1 VTSRFSIVCF
11 DVDSTLV
18 TIEGIDI
25 LGAGNAAITTM
36 TEKAMNGEIP
46 LDEAYRMRLEIIQPS
61 RQRVDALG
69 EQYVRS
75 IVEGGE
81 ETIGELRDAGVDVH
95 LVTAGI
101 AQAIA
106 PLAQRLRIAARHV
119 HSVDLR
125 FDAQGRYEGFDD
137 QSPLTKPGGKGVVV
151 RGIRASAPGK
161 ATAFVGDGVS
171 DLETKNDVDLFIG
184 YGGVAERPKV
194 KAGADVYVTER
205 DLRNVLKHLSHD

>member
-1 VTSRFSIVCF
+1 MISRFSIVCF

-18 TIEGIDI
+18 TIEGIDV
-25 LGAGNAAITTM
+25 LGAGNAAIADM

-46 LDEAYRMRLEIIQPS
+46 LDEAYRMRLEIIRPT

-69 EQYVRS
+69 EQYARS
-75 IVEGGE
+75 IVEGGQ
-81 ETIGELRDAGVDVH
+81 ETVAALQGAGVEVH

-106 PLAQRLRIAARHV
+106 PLARRLHIAARHV

-125 FDAQGRYEGFDD
+125 FDAKGHYEGFDER
-137 QSPLTKPGGKGVVV
+137 SPLTKPGGKGEVV
-151 RGIRASAPGK
+151 RGIRARTPGR
-161 ATAFVGDGVS
+161 TAFVGDGVS
-171 DLETKNDVDLFIG
+171 DLETKDHVDLFIG

-194 KAGADVYVTER
+194 KAGANVYVTER
-205 DLRNVLKHLSHD
+205 DLRTVLKHLIHE

>member
-1 VTSRFSIVCF
+1 LISRFSIVCF

-18 TIEGIDI
+18 TIEGIDV
-25 LGAGNAAITTM
+25 LGAGNAAIADM

-46 LDEAYRMRLEIIQPS
+46 LDEAYRMRLEIIRPT

-69 EQYVRS
+69 EQYARS
-75 IVEGGE
+75 IVEGGQ
-81 ETIGELRDAGVDVH
+81 ETVAALQGAGVEVH

-106 PLAQRLRIAARHV
+106 PLARRLHIAARHV

-125 FDAQGRYEGFDD
+125 FDAKGHYEGFDER
-137 QSPLTKPGGKGVVV
+137 SPLTKPGGKGDVV
-151 RGIRASAPGK
+151 RGIRARTPGR
-161 ATAFVGDGVS
+161 TAFVGDGVS
-171 DLETKNDVDLFIG
+171 DLETKDHVDLFIG

-194 KAGADVYVTER
+194 KAGANVYVTER
-205 DLRNVLKHLSHD
+205 DLRTVLKHLIHE

>member
-1 VTSRFSIVCF
+1 VCF

-18 TIEGIDI
+18 TIEGIDV
-25 LGAGNAAITTM
+25 LGAGNAAIADM

-46 LDEAYRMRLEIIQPS
+46 LDEAYRMRLEIIRPT

-69 EQYVRS
+69 EQYARS
-75 IVEGGE
+75 IVEGGQ
-81 ETIGELRDAGVDVH
+81 ETVAALQGAGVEVH

-106 PLAQRLRIAARHV
+106 PLARRLHIAARHV

-125 FDAQGRYEGFDD
+125 FDAKGHYEGFDER
-137 QSPLTKPGGKGVVV
+137 SPLTKPGGKGEVV
-151 RGIRASAPGK
+151 RGIRARTPGR
-161 ATAFVGDGVS
+161 TAFVGDGVS
-171 DLETKNDVDLFIG
+171 DLETKDHVDLFIG

-194 KAGADVYVTER
+194 KAGANVYVTER
-205 DLRNVLKHLSHD
+205 DLRTVLKHLIHE

>member
-1 VTSRFSIVCF
+1 LISRFSIVCF

-18 TIEGIDI
+18 TIEGIDV
-25 LGAGNAAITTM
+25 LGAGNAAIADM

-46 LDEAYRMRLEIIQPS
+46 LDEAYRMRLEIIRPT

-75 IVEGGE
+75 IVEGGQ
-81 ETIGELRDAGVDVH
+81 ETVAALQGAGVEVH

-106 PLAQRLRIAARHV
+106 PLARRLHIAARHV

-125 FDAQGRYEGFDD
+125 FDAKGHYEGFDER
-137 QSPLTKPGGKGVVV
+137 SPLTKPGGKGEVV
-151 RGIRASAPGK
+151 RGIRARTPGR
-161 ATAFVGDGVS
+161 TAFVGDGVS
-171 DLETKNDVDLFIG
+171 DLETKDHVDLFIG

-194 KAGADVYVTER
+194 KAGANVYVTER
-205 DLRNVLKHLSHD
+205 DLRTVLKHLIHE